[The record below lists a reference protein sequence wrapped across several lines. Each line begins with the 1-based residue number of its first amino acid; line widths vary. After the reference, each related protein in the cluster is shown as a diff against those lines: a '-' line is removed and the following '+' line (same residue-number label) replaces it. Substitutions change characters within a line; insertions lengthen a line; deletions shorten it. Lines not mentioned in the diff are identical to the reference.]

1 MTETIESPLIPE
13 DALTKEQLFAKL
25 ADGQKPISVEE
36 LAEIL
41 DSTIKHDSNNKIIT
55 FLTMLLTY
63 TEEDQ
68 INISFAAES
77 STGKSYI
84 PLELAWYFPNVV
96 EYCYVSP
103 TAFFHDYGNFIVDP
117 LDKRDVPEEKKH
129 KIIEIDLY
137 QKILIFMDQPH
148 DMLLQRL
155 RPLLSH
161 DRKEL
166 TLKITDR
173 KKSALRTK
181 VIHILGY
188 PTVIFCTAKFEM
200 AEQER
205 TRLLLLSPETDT
217 DKIKDSIELKI
228 LKESNRE
235 AFKQFMESDPKRKW
249 LRERVAAIQ
258 TYHIKNIIIEE
269 EMRKL
274 IQTKFFELHPK
285 DKLVP
290 RNQRDITRVIA
301 FIKAH
306 ALLNLWQRKHDII
319 KDVVYVNQEDV
330 LVGFKLYERIS
341 KANELGL
348 PPGVYDIYI
357 RLLKDDPNLTESG
370 ISRKE
375 FQRRYFALFQR
386 ILGKKRLEEIIT
398 LLESTGLI
406 IEEPD
411 PTDKRMKS
419 ITFLQKLNTPAHV
432 CTPPF
437 SPKE

>member
-1 MTETIESPLIPE
+1 MTETIEPPLIPE
-13 DALTKEQLFAKL
+13 DALTKEQLIAKL
-25 ADGQKPISVEE
+25 ANGQKPISTAE

-103 TAFFHDYGNFIVDP
+103 TAFFHDYGNLITDP
-117 LDKRDVPEEKKH
+117 ADKRNIPDEKKH
-129 KIIEIDLY
+129 KIIEIDLH

-181 VIHILGY
+181 VVHILGY

-217 DKIKDSIELKI
+217 GKIKDSIELKI
-228 LKESNRE
+228 LKESDRE

-269 EMRKL
+269 EMRKQ
-274 IQTKFFELHPK
+274 IQTKFFELHPEN
-285 DKLVP
+285 KLVP
-290 RNQRDITRVIA
+290 RNQRDITRLIA

-319 KDVVYVNQEDV
+319 KDSVYVNQEDV
-330 LVGFKLYERIS
+330 DTGFKLYEGIS
-341 KANELGL
+341 KPNELGL

-357 RLLKDDPNLTESG
+357 KLLKDDPNLTESG

-375 FQRRYFALFQR
+375 FQRRYFQLFNR

-398 LLESTGLI
+398 LLESTGLV

-419 ITFLQKLNTPAHV
+419 ITFLQKINTPEGV
-432 CTPPF
+432 YTPPLL
-437 SPKE
+437 SKE